1 MAVWMQKNR
10 VQPLTTPKSPRVHP
24 DLSHRPQTAGGD
36 AMTRTL
42 DRNIDALVDRTKH
55 DLAKSGLQERVAD
68 AITRFAGSMVFV
80 YLHLVFFGAWIAVNT
95 GILPILRPFD
105 PSLVVL
111 AMIASVEAIF
121 LSTFVLI
128 SQNRMAAA
136 DDKRA
141 DLNLQISLLHEHETT
156 RLIALVSELAHKLD
170 VRTQV
175 DDEIEELKRDVQP
188 ERVMERIEE
197 RGESLLQSEN

>member
-1 MAVWMQKNR
+1 MVGIQKNR
-10 VQPLTTPKSPRVHP
+10 AGPLTRPRP
-24 DLSHRPQTAGGD
+24 SQAEPAYAHRPRPADGD

-42 DRNIDALVDRTKH
+42 DRNIDALVERTKY
-55 DLAKSGLQERVAD
+55 DLAKSSPQERVAD

-80 YLHLVFFGAWIAVNT
+80 YLHLAFFGAWIAVNA

-156 RLIALVSELAHKLD
+156 RLIALVSELARKLD

-197 RGESLLQSEN
+197 RGESLRQSEN

>member
-1 MAVWMQKNR
+1 
-10 VQPLTTPKSPRVHP
+10 
-24 DLSHRPQTAGGD
+24 
-36 AMTRTL
+36 MTRTL

-80 YLHLVFFGAWIAVNT
+80 YLHLAFFGAWIAVNT

-197 RGESLLQSEN
+197 RGENLLQSEN

>member
-1 MAVWMQKNR
+1 
-10 VQPLTTPKSPRVHP
+10 
-24 DLSHRPQTAGGD
+24 
-36 AMTRTL
+36 
-42 DRNIDALVDRTKH
+42 
-55 DLAKSGLQERVAD
+55 
-68 AITRFAGSMVFV
+68 
-80 YLHLVFFGAWIAVNT
+80 
-95 GILPILRPFD
+95 LPILRPFD

-128 SQNRMAAA
+128 SQNRMSAA

-156 RLIALVSELAHKLD
+156 RLIALVSELARKLD
-170 VRTQV
+170 VSTDV
-175 DDEIEELKRDVQP
+175 DREIEELKRDVQP

-197 RGESLLQSEN
+197 RGESLSQTDA

>member
-1 MAVWMQKNR
+1 MTSSTAPDN
-10 VQPLTTPKSPRVHP
+10 TTF
-24 DLSHRPQTAGGD
+24 DNRPQSAGGD

-42 DRNIDALVDRTKH
+42 DRNIDALVERTRH
-55 DLAKSGLQERVAD
+55 DLAKSGLQERAAD

-80 YLHLVFFGAWIAVNT
+80 YLHLVLFGAWIAINT
-95 GILPILRPFD
+95 GVLPILRPFD

-156 RLIALVSELAHKLD
+156 RLIALVSELASKLD
-170 VRTQV
+170 VSTDV
-175 DDEIEELKRDVQP
+175 DLEIEELKRDVQP

-197 RGESLLQSEN
+197 RGESLSQSDA

>member
-1 MAVWMQKNR
+1 MLDQS
-10 VQPLTTPKSPRVHP
+10 SPTYDP
-24 DLSHRPQTAGGD
+24 SPSGAD

-42 DRNIDALVDRTKH
+42 DHNIAAL
-55 DLAKSGLQERVAD
+55 LARRKRDTVEVSFQDKLAD
-68 AITRFAGSMVFV
+68 IITGFAGSMVFV
-80 YLHLVFFGAWIAVNT
+80 YLHLAIFGVWILINV
-95 GILPILRPFD
+95 GILPLVKPFD

-111 AMIASVEAIF
+111 AMVASVEAIF

-156 RLIALVSELAHKLD
+156 RLLALVAEMAQQMNIRTSLDAEIAEL
-170 VRTQV
+170 T
-175 DDEIEELKRDVQP
+175 RDVHP
-188 ERVMERIEE
+188 EKVMDKIEREKE
-197 RGESLLQSEN
+197 AKL

>member
-1 MAVWMQKNR
+1 MVGLQKDR
-10 VQPLTTPKSPRVHP
+10 ARPLTRPRPSQAEPAHA
-24 DLSHRPQTAGGD
+24 HRPRPADGD

-42 DRNIDALVDRTKH
+42 DRNINALVERTKY
-55 DLAKSGLQERVAD
+55 DLAKSNLQERVAD

-80 YLHLVFFGAWIAVNT
+80 YLHLAFFGAWIAVNT

-105 PSLVVL
+105 SSLVVL

-156 RLIALVSELAHKLD
+156 RLIALVSELARKLD

-197 RGESLLQSEN
+197 RGESLRQSEN

>member
-1 MAVWMQKNR
+1 
-10 VQPLTTPKSPRVHP
+10 
-24 DLSHRPQTAGGD
+24 
-36 AMTRTL
+36 MTRTL
-42 DRNIDALVDRTKH
+42 DRNIDVLVERTKH
-55 DLAKSGLQERVAD
+55 NLAKSGRQERAAD

-80 YLHLVFFGAWIAVNT
+80 YLHLAFFGAWIAINT

-128 SQNRMAAA
+128 SQNRMSAA

-156 RLIALVSELAHKLD
+156 RLIALVSELARKLD
-170 VRTQV
+170 VSTDV
-175 DDEIEELKRDVQP
+175 DREIEELKRDVQP

-197 RGESLLQSEN
+197 RGESLSQTDA

>member
-1 MAVWMQKNR
+1 MRDQS
-10 VQPLTTPKSPRVHP
+10 SPTYNP
-24 DLSHRPQTAGGD
+24 SPSGTD

-42 DRNIDALVDRTKH
+42 DHNIAAL
-55 DLAKSGLQERVAD
+55 LARRKRDTVEVNLQDKLAD
-68 AITRFAGSMVFV
+68 VITGFAGSMVFV
-80 YLHLVFFGAWIAVNT
+80 YLHLAIFGAWILINV
-95 GILPILRPFD
+95 GILPLVKPFD

-111 AMIASVEAIF
+111 AMVASVEAIF

-156 RLIALVSELAHKLD
+156 RLLALVAEMAQQMNIRTSLDPEIAEL
-170 VRTQV
+170 T
-175 DDEIEELKRDVQP
+175 RDVHP
-188 ERVMERIEE
+188 EKVMDKIEREKE
-197 RGESLLQSEN
+197 AKL

>member
-1 MAVWMQKNR
+1 
-10 VQPLTTPKSPRVHP
+10 
-24 DLSHRPQTAGGD
+24 
-36 AMTRTL
+36 MTRTL
-42 DRNIDALVDRTKH
+42 DRNIDALVERTKY
-55 DLAKSGLQERVAD
+55 DLAKSSPQERVAD

-80 YLHLVFFGAWIAVNT
+80 YLHLAFFGAWIAVNT

-156 RLIALVSELAHKLD
+156 RLIALVSELARKLD

-197 RGESLLQSEN
+197 RGESLRQSEN

>member
-1 MAVWMQKNR
+1 MTASPSPSGSPTYRR
-10 VQPLTTPKSPRVHP
+10 VERGH
-24 DLSHRPQTAGGD
+24 DALS
-36 AMTRTL
+36 RTL
-42 DRNIDALVDRTKH
+42 DRNISTLVERTRRDAAADSLADRIS
-55 DLAKSGLQERVAD
+55 DR
-68 AITRFAGSMVFV
+68 ITGFAGSMSFV
-80 YLHLVFFGAWIAVNT
+80 VLHLLLFGGWILINT
-95 GILPILRPFD
+95 GVLPVVAPFD

-156 RLIALVSELAHKLD
+156 RLIALVLELAHRLD
-170 VRTQV
+170 VEI
-175 DDEIEELKRDVQP
+175 DIDPDIEELKREVRP
-188 ERVMERIEE
+188 EKVMDHIEK
-197 RGESLLQSEN
+197 RKGEDG